1 VKYLARA
8 GNTKTA
14 KDCGVQVPT
23 RALILKK
30 VLKNTWQPNLNGLYY
45 ICSTK
50 GEIMNITQNF
60 TVYTGTFTN
69 KSGFQRKM
77 RFVKLSDFPSS
88 VTSGFKSRNLQ
99 PGYETVWDL
108 DLNQFRTFNY
118 NTQVGILG
126 STNSV
131 VTIKS

>member
-1 VKYLARA
+1 
-8 GNTKTA
+8 
-14 KDCGVQVPT
+14 
-23 RALILKK
+23 
-30 VLKNTWQPNLNGLYY
+30 
-45 ICSTK
+45 
-50 GEIMNITQNF
+50 MNITQNF

-118 NTQVGILG
+118 NTQVGILS